1 MGDLSTQRTV
11 FRKLIELAGLLQCR
25 EILSAWD
32 GMKVARIAVKPA
44 LLNQTLQCL
53 NQLELAFHV
62 LPDLIFAKRDI
73 GKGGWSNKYDEREN
87 LPASK
92 GDYAVYVSTSQK
104 NLTQAVN
111 ADLHGDEGE
120 FGVNLGIPSCCVD
133 FYLHNQDAAYQK
145 QNDFVPLVAA
155 NTKGLHSF
163 NFWNNYVS
171 QYFGYSFLSF
181 FPCSFTCEHAARM
194 SQNTYDLMHSILPD
208 EADAIVHFQKQPILY
223 TEYRGIYLFEGAKFE
238 NEKTTIKNCML
249 HSTLNLNTKSHQFIS
264 KVREIKVLGKE
275 ELQFTSEN
283 KTIQLVKNKDWAMCT
298 FI

>member
-1 MGDLSTQRTV
+1 MRDLSVPRTV
-11 FRKLIELAGLLQCR
+11 FRELIELAGLLQCR
-25 EILSAWD
+25 EILSAWS
-32 GMKVARIAVKPA
+32 GMKVARIAVRPP
-44 LLNQTLQCL
+44 LLNQTIACL
-53 NQLELAFHV
+53 NQLDLVFHV

-73 GKGGWSNKYDEREN
+73 GKGGWSNKYDEREG

-92 GDYAVYVSTSQK
+92 GDYAVYVSTSKK

-111 ADLHGDEGE
+111 ADIHGDEGE

-133 FYLHNQDAAYQK
+133 FYLNHQDAAYQK

-163 NFWNNYVS
+163 SFWNNYVS

-194 SQNTYDLMHSILPD
+194 AQNTYDLMHSILPV
-208 EADAIVHFQKQPILY
+208 EADEIVHFQKQPILY

-238 NEKTTIKNCML
+238 HEKTVIKNCTL

-264 KVREIKVLGKE
+264 KAREIKVLVKG
-275 ELQFTSEN
+275 ELQFTMED
-283 KTIQLVKNKDWAMCT
+283 KAMQLVENRDWAMCT

>member
-1 MGDLSTQRTV
+1 MGDLSVQRTV

-25 EILSAWD
+25 EILSAWS

-44 LLNQTLQCL
+44 LLDQTLHCL
-53 NQLELAFHV
+53 NELELFFLV

-73 GKGGWSNKYDEREN
+73 GKGGWSNKYDERDD
-87 LPASK
+87 LPNSK
-92 GDYAVYVSTSQK
+92 GDFAVYVSTSKK
-104 NLTQAVN
+104 NLTQAVK
-111 ADLHGDEGE
+111 ADFHGDEGE

-133 FYLHNQDAAYQK
+133 FYLKNQDAAYQK
-145 QNDFVPLVAA
+145 QNDYVPLVAA

-171 QYFGYSFLSF
+171 QYFGFSFLSF

-194 SQNTYDLMHSILPD
+194 AQNTYDLMHSILPV
-208 EADAIVHFQKQPILY
+208 EADEIVHFQKQPILY

-238 NEKTTIKNCML
+238 HGKTVIKDCML

-264 KVREIKVLGKE
+264 KGREIKVLAKG
-275 ELQFTSEN
+275 ELEFTMED
-283 KTIQLVKNKDWAMCT
+283 KAIQWVKNMDWVMCT